1 MQQSSY
7 SYDLNQLETIVAT
20 PMTFDAYSGVTP
32 TCGGFTYELEYMSG
46 PLIALGIDHMSVYA
60 LSDSGSAVT
69 ITGTPVSK
77 SWLGEHMMRLKCTNG
92 FSSAYSNSFQVKIV
106 DACERSIVNSGS

>member
-7 SYDLNQLETIVAT
+7 SYDLNQLETMVAS

-46 PLIALGIDHMSVYA
+46 PLIALGIDHMSVYT
-60 LSDSGSAVT
+60 LSNSGSAVT
-69 ITGTPVSK
+69 ITGTPSTFDWVNT
-77 SWLGEHMMRLKCTNG
+77 HTMRL
-92 FSSAYSNSFQVKIV
+92 
-106 DACERSIVNSGS
+106 